1 MKARVLERGWYSLL
15 ARAAMLAA
23 SAALLWASA
32 SDVVSIGQADGPST
46 QRIKV
51 IEEPAE
57 RRAALVRLIERS
69 VAEASNSESNSDTA
83 DSVEGDGN
91 SVNR

>member
-1 MKARVLERGWYSLL
+1 MMANVLERGWHSLL

-23 SAALLWASA
+23 SAALLWAGA

-46 QRIKV
+46 QRIKA

-57 RRAALVRLIERS
+57 RRVALVRLIERF
-69 VAEASNSESNSDTA
+69 VAEESNSDTA
-83 DSVEGDGN
+83 NSVEDDGD